1 MAEDTDQA
9 SKTEEPT
16 SRRLEEARKQ
26 GDVAKSADLASWAS
40 LAGATGAVAI
50 AGGWACR
57 DLAGRLLPFLA
68 SAGDVDL
75 TGGGAVDVFRRAL
88 SAAAPI
94 MMLTLGAGM
103 ACGVAGNFIQQGF
116 LWTTGKMKP
125 DLSKVSPIEGFKRL
139 FGIDGFVQFIR
150 SVLKIVLVA
159 TVAWLSL
166 KPHASE
172 LAGLTAMEP
181 AAILPFASQLLRS
194 LAIAIVTLL
203 GLGALI
209 DWIWQRQRFMSKMR
223 MSREELKEEIR
234 QSEGDPQIKAKVR
247 QIRNERA
254 RRRMMAQVPRATVVI
269 ANPTHYAVALLY
281 KQGETAAPVCL
292 AKGVD
297 KVALKIRQTAEEAKV
312 PVIEDPPLAR
322 ALYAAVEI
330 DEAIPVGHY
339 QAVAK
344 IIGFV
349 LNQAKKRQQRT
360 RPRPMAGP

>member
-1 MAEDTDQA
+1 M
-9 SKTEEPT
+9 
-16 SRRLEEARKQ
+16 
-26 GDVAKSADLASWAS
+26 
-40 LAGATGAVAI
+40 
-50 AGGWACR
+50 
-57 DLAGRLLPFLA
+57 
-68 SAGDVDL
+68 
-75 TGGGAVDVFRRAL
+75 FRRAL

-150 SVLKIVLVA
+150 SVLKIAVVA

-281 KQGETAAPVCL
+281 KQGETAAPICL

>member
-1 MAEDTDQA
+1 MAEDTDQS

-16 SRRLEEARKQ
+16 SRRLDEARKQ
-26 GDVAKSADLASWAS
+26 GDVAKSTDLAQWAS

-68 SAGDVDL
+68 SAGDIDL
-75 TGGGAVDVFRRAL
+75 AGGGAVEVFRSAL
-88 SAAAPI
+88 FAAAPI
-94 MMLTLGAGM
+94 LMLVLGAGM
-103 ACGVAGNFIQQGF
+103 VSGIAANVLQQGF
-116 LWTTGKMKP
+116 IWTTGKLKP
-125 DLSKVSPIEGFKRL
+125 DLSKVSPTEGFKRL
-139 FGIDGFVQFIR
+139 FGIDGFAQFIR
-150 SVLKIVLVA
+150 SVLKIIV
-159 TVAWLSL
+159 VAWVAWASVN
-166 KPHASE
+166 PHAHE
-172 LAGLTAMEP
+172 LERLTGMEP
-181 AAILPFASQLLRS
+181 AGILPFASQLLRS
-194 LAIAIVTLL
+194 LAISVLTLL
-203 GLGALI
+203 GVGALI

-234 QSEGDPQIKAKVR
+234 QSEGDPHIKAKVR

-254 RRRMMAQVPRATVVI
+254 RRRMMQQVPKATVVI

-292 AKGVD
+292 AKGMD
-297 KVALKIRQTAEEAKV
+297 AVALKIRQVAEDAKV

-322 ALYAAVEI
+322 ALYASVEI

-360 RPRPMAGP
+360 RPRPMTRP

>member
-1 MAEDTDQA
+1 MAEDTDQS

-40 LAGATGAVAI
+40 LAGTTGAVAI

-57 DLAGRLLPFLA
+57 DLAGRLMPFLT

-75 TGGGAVDVFRRAL
+75 AGGGAVEVFRQAL
-88 SAAAPI
+88 TAAAPI
-94 MMLTLGAGM
+94 LLLTLGAGM
-103 ACGVAGNFIQQGF
+103 ASGVAGNLVQHGF
-116 LWTTGKMKP
+116 LWTAGKMKP
-125 DLSKVSPIEGFKRL
+125 DLSKVSPVEGFKRL
-139 FGIDGFVQFIR
+139 FGIDGFVQFLR
-150 SVLKIVLVA
+150 SVLKIVV
-159 TVAWLSL
+159 VAWVAWASL

-172 LAGLTAMEP
+172 LEGLTGMDP
-181 AAILPFASQLLRS
+181 AGILPFASQLLRS
-194 LAIAIVTLL
+194 LAISIVTFL
-203 GLGALI
+203 GVGALI

-281 KQGETAAPVCL
+281 KQGETAAPICL